1 MLSLYLCISIT
12 PNNKRPRFLAHQ
24 SRSHEWGTFREACKT
39 FRLPP
44 ANGDVPGVPGVPFPY
59 ADVAGYRT
67 MMGTMEMQCNY
78 VPGARRPIPA
88 HTYRQTE

>member
-1 MLSLYLCISIT
+1 MLSLYLCVSLSHQIINAQDSLLIS
-12 PNNKRPRFLAHQ
+12 
-24 SRSHEWGTFREACKT
+24 SHEWGTFREACKT

-78 VPGARRPIPA
+78 VPGARRPIPV